1 MMDKYLTPTMDFL
14 NRVGITVRLIPGA
27 TGFAQHCSIA
37 AGAINVDP
45 RCRASALLHEAG
57 HLATVPEQYRHF
69 LTGNVGPG
77 QKAVFHAVS
86 SIDVFPGSPLD
97 RAVVQIGDCEAT
109 AWGWAAGIQIGI
121 PESRIIRNDEYSG
134 EGSLIRLG
142 LKTNSYL
149 GINGLAHA
157 GFCKVKAHHP
167 SDLPVYPSLA
177 YWVHPVLDASGSAIH
192 G

>member
-1 MMDKYLTPTMDFL
+1 MDNYLTRTMDFL
-14 NRVGITVRLIPGA
+14 NEVGITVRLVPGA
-27 TGFAQHCSIA
+27 TGFAQHCEIS
-37 AGAINVDP
+37 AGSINVDP

-57 HLATVPEQYRHF
+57 HLATVPEQFRHLF
-69 LTGNVGPG
+69 SGNVGAG
-77 QKAVFHAVS
+77 QRAVFNAVS
-86 SIDVFPGSPLD
+86 GIDVFPGSPLD
-97 RAVVQIGDCEAT
+97 RAVVQIGDGEAT

-121 PESRIIRNDEYSG
+121 PEFRIIRNDEYSG

-142 LKTNSYL
+142 LKTNNYL

-167 SDLPVYPSLA
+167 SDLPVYPCLA
-177 YWVHPVLDASGSAIH
+177 YWVHPVLDASGTHLH

>member
-1 MMDKYLTPTMDFL
+1 MMDKYLTLTMDFL
-14 NRVGITVRLIPGA
+14 NEVGITVRLVPGA
-27 TGFAQHCSIA
+27 TGFAQHCEIS
-37 AGAINVDP
+37 AGSINVDP

-57 HLATVPEQYRHF
+57 HLATVPEQYRLF
-69 LTGNVGPG
+69 FTGNVGAG
-77 QKAVFHAVS
+77 QRAVFKAVS
-86 SIDVFPGSPLD
+86 GIDVIPGSPLD
-97 RAVVQIGDCEAT
+97 RAVVQIGDGEAT

-134 EGSLIRLG
+134 EGSLIRIG
-142 LKTNSYL
+142 LKTNNYL

-177 YWVHPVLDASGSAIH
+177 YWVHPVLEGSGTHLH